1 MGNGGGEGCG
11 NRVEE
16 RGVAIGWG
24 MVEERGV
31 AIGWRRRVWQ

>member
-16 RGVAIGWG
+16 KGVAIGWG
-24 MVEERGV
+24 MVEERVCGKV
-31 AIGWRRRVWQ
+31 TTIMR